1 MTFNSVSFWVI
12 PKMLAKRVYKLK
24 KPVQPV
30 VTASLQE
37 VKIKRK
43 IKISKL
49 LLVPVPVP
57 VPVVRRIIKISNLP
71 VPPLPG
77 PGIQLTK
84 AMEAFE
90 SIREYYMLR
99 NMQIPQSDIKWYH
112 QELAQEKK
120 EYDDFWSRCAVT
132 KACIEGTLR
141 GDDDWTIT
149 LAMNAARQ
157 TEKKMPILETD
168 IGPMPEYGTGEFWA
182 WCRKRKLLK
191 QQKEAAIIAGG
202 TLPLPKVAKAAKQK
216 KSVAQDLKN

>member
-1 MTFNSVSFWVI
+1 MPGRVIKIKKLVPLPVLQSV
-12 PKMLAKRVYKLK
+12 KRVIKLK
-24 KPVQPV
+24 KSACIQPV
-30 VTASLQE
+30 AQ
-37 VKIKRK
+37 
-43 IKISKL
+43 
-49 LLVPVPVP
+49 
-57 VPVVRRIIKISNLP
+57 RRIIKISNLP
-71 VPPLPG
+71 IPPLPE

-120 EYDDFWSRCAVT
+120 EYDDFWARCAST
-132 KACIEGTLR
+132 KAYIEGTLR

-157 TEKKMPILETD
+157 AEKKMPILETD
-168 IGPMPEYGTGEFWA
+168 IGPMPDYGTGEFWA

-191 QQKEAAIIAGG
+191 EQKEAAIIAAGG
-202 TLPLPKVAKAAKQK
+202 TVPLSKAARAAKQK
-216 KSVAQDLKN
+216 KSAAQGLKNS

>member
-1 MTFNSVSFWVI
+1 MPGRVIKIKKLVPLPVLQSV
-12 PKMLAKRVYKLK
+12 KRVIKLK
-24 KPVQPV
+24 KSACIQPV
-30 VTASLQE
+30 AQ
-37 VKIKRK
+37 
-43 IKISKL
+43 
-49 LLVPVPVP
+49 
-57 VPVVRRIIKISNLP
+57 RRIIKISNLP
-71 VPPLPG
+71 IPPLPE

-120 EYDDFWSRCAVT
+120 EYDDFWARCAST

-157 TEKKMPILETD
+157 AEKKMPILEAD

-191 QQKEAAIIAGG
+191 QQKEAAIIAAGG
-202 TLPLPKVAKAAKQK
+202 TLPLPKVARAVK
-216 KSVAQDLKN
+216 KLQDLKN